1 MEIVDMITRTID
13 KFLNARV
20 GVLQEKNLIL
30 TLPNG
35 YRVELGNHRDSLEIT
50 FNSWLGI
57 WLIFRRGSLG
67 FTEGY
72 VNNYWQTKDILD
84 LMEYLPQNLNA
95 LSQISDGIFS
105 YKISSRINHYFNKNT
120 LSGSK
125 KNIKAH
131 YDLGNDFY
139 SLWLDGSMTYSSG
152 IFYSETS
159 TLQEAQENKYQS
171 ILNLL
176 NLKKGSK
183 ILEIGCGWGG
193 FLEYASSQGFDVK
206 GITISPSQFNYVKA
220 KQKNSKSKSDI
231 QLIDYR
237 FVSGRFDA
245 IVSIEM
251 FEAVGSEYWD
261 MFFSKIRSLLK
272 ENGKA
277 AIQTITIGDTFF
289 DNYKNNPDFI
299 QTYIFPGGML
309 ASNKIIHQ
317 LSGSKNLEITQQ
329 NDFGSSYAKTLEIWF
344 ENFQKAWRVVETMGF
359 DERFKNKWDMYLAYC
374 RGGFLSERIS
384 VSQYLLEAK

>member
-1 MEIVDMITRTID
+1 MITRSLD

-20 GVLQEKNLIL
+20 GVLQKKNLIL

-35 YRVELGNHRDSLEIT
+35 YRIELGNHRDFVEIT

-72 VNNYWQTKDILD
+72 INKYWQTKDILD

-139 SLWLDGSMTYSSG
+139 SLWLDDSMTYSSG
-152 IFYSETS
+152 MFYSDTS

-193 FLEYASSQGFDVK
+193 FLEYASNQGFDVK

-220 KQKNSKSKSDI
+220 KQKNSKSKSEI

-237 FVSGRFDA
+237 FVSGKFDA

-261 MFFSKIRSLLK
+261 IFFSKIRSLLK

-289 DNYKNNPDFI
+289 NNYKNNPDFI

-309 ASNKIIHQ
+309 ASNEIIHR
-317 LSGSKNLEITQQ
+317 LSGSKNLNVTQQ
-329 NDFGSSYAKTLEIWF
+329 KNFCSSYATTLEIWF
-344 ENFQKAWRVVETMGF
+344 KNFQEAWRMVETMGF
-359 DERFKNKWDMYLAYC
+359 DEKFKNKWDMYLAYC

>member
-1 MEIVDMITRTID
+1 MITRSID

-20 GVLQEKNLIL
+20 GVLQKKNLIL

-35 YRVELGNHRDSLEIT
+35 YKIELGNHRDSVEIT

-72 VNNYWQTKDILD
+72 INKYWQTKDILD

-139 SLWLDGSMTYSSG
+139 SLWLDDSMTYSSG
-152 IFYSETS
+152 MFYSDTS

-193 FLEYASSQGFDVK
+193 FLEYASNQGFDVK

-220 KQKNSKSKSDI
+220 KQKNSKSKSEI

-237 FVSGRFDA
+237 FVSGKFDA

-261 MFFSKIRSLLK
+261 IFFSKIRSLLK

-289 DNYKNNPDFI
+289 NNYENNPDFI

-309 ASNKIIHQ
+309 ASNEIIHR
-317 LSGSKNLEITQQ
+317 LSGSKNLNVTQQ
-329 NDFGSSYAKTLEIWF
+329 KNFGSSYAQTLEIWF
-344 ENFQKAWRVVETMGF
+344 KNFQKAWRMVETMGF
-359 DERFKNKWDMYLAYC
+359 DEKFKNKWDMYLAYC

>member
-1 MEIVDMITRTID
+1 MITRSID

-20 GVLQEKNLIL
+20 GVLQKKNLIL

-35 YRVELGNHRDSLEIT
+35 YKIELGNHRDSVEIT

-72 VNNYWQTKDILD
+72 INKYWQTKDILD

-139 SLWLDGSMTYSSG
+139 SLWLDDSMTYSSG
-152 IFYSETS
+152 MFYSDTS
-159 TLQEAQENKYQS
+159 TLQQAQENKYQS

-193 FLEYASSQGFDVK
+193 FLEYASNQGFDVK
-206 GITISPSQFNYVKA
+206 GITISPNQFNYVKA

-237 FVSGRFDA
+237 FVSGKFDA

-261 MFFSKIRSLLK
+261 IFFSKIRSLLK

-277 AIQTITIGDTFF
+277 AIQTITIGNTFF
-289 DNYKNNPDFI
+289 DNYKDNPDFI

-309 ASNKIIHQ
+309 ASNEIIHR
-317 LSGSKNLEITQQ
+317 LSESKNLEITQQ

-344 ENFQKAWRVVETMGF
+344 ENFRKAWREVETMGF

>member
-1 MEIVDMITRTID
+1 MITRSID

-20 GVLQEKNLIL
+20 GVLQKKNLIL

-35 YRVELGNHRDSLEIT
+35 YRIELGNHRDFVEIT

-72 VNNYWQTKDILD
+72 INKYWQTKDILD

-139 SLWLDGSMTYSSG
+139 SLWLDDSMTYSSG
-152 IFYSETS
+152 MFYSDTS

-193 FLEYASSQGFDVK
+193 FLEYASNQGFDVK
-206 GITISPSQFNYVKA
+206 GITISPNQFNYVKA

-237 FVSGRFDA
+237 FVSGKFDA

-261 MFFSKIRSLLK
+261 IFFSKIRSLLK

-277 AIQTITIGDTFF
+277 AIQTITIGNTFF
-289 DNYKNNPDFI
+289 DNYKDNPDFI

-309 ASNKIIHQ
+309 ASNEIIHR
-317 LSGSKNLEITQQ
+317 LSESKNLEITQQ

-344 ENFQKAWRVVETMGF
+344 ENFRKAWREVETMGF

>member
-1 MEIVDMITRTID
+1 MITRSID

-20 GVLQEKNLIL
+20 GVLQKKNLIL

-35 YRVELGNHRDSLEIT
+35 YKIELGNHRDSVEIT

-72 VNNYWQTKDILD
+72 INKYWQTKDILD

-139 SLWLDGSMTYSSG
+139 SLWLDDSMTYSSG
-152 IFYSETS
+152 MFYSDTS

-193 FLEYASSQGFDVK
+193 FLEYASNQGFDVK

-220 KQKNSKSKSDI
+220 KQKNSKSKSEI

-237 FVSGRFDA
+237 FVSGKFDA

-261 MFFSKIRSLLK
+261 IFFSKIRSLLK

-344 ENFQKAWRVVETMGF
+344 ENFQKAWRIVETMGF